1 LTPSPSRSAFS
12 TTFPAAFST
21 ALSPVL
27 SVVIP
32 AFNEEQTIAPTLRD
46 LTAHMD
52 RLALDWELIVVDD
65 GSTDRTGQ
73 IVEQAA
79 ATDRRIRLIRGG
91 RGGKGK
97 AIQRGM
103 LEAQGAWRFMAD
115 ADLAMPPDNLER
127 FLDAVAIAPAP
138 HIVIGS
144 REAPGSLRVGEHWL
158 RHLIG
163 RLFNAHVRIFAIP
176 GVMDT
181 QCGFKLFS
189 AEAAATL
196 FPRLTI
202 SGFAFDVEL
211 LVMARRAGFDV
222 REAGIVWRGRTNS
235 RVAVWRGAA
244 AFGDVLRVQWNALTG
259 RYGPRTSRPP
269 SPQGIRRSSSSS
281 PSSKAAAPSPRW
293 ETGASGPSAAP
304 TRD

>member
-1 LTPSPSRSAFS
+1 MAPSPSKS
-12 TTFPAAFST
+12 
-21 ALSPVL
+21 ALSPKPSSPIL

-32 AFNEEQTIAPTLRD
+32 AFNEADTIAGTLRD
-46 LTAHMD
+46 LAGYMD

-65 GSTDRTGQ
+65 GSADRTVA
-73 IVEQAA
+73 IVEEASA
-79 ATDRRIRLIRGG
+79 SDRRIRLIRGG
-91 RGGKGK
+91 RSGKGK

-103 LEAQGAWRFMAD
+103 LEARGTWRFMAD
-115 ADLAMPPDNLER
+115 ADLAMPPDNLDR
-127 FLDAVAIAPAP
+127 FLDAVASPPAP

-163 RLFNAHVRIFAIP
+163 RVFNAHVRLFALP
-176 GVMDT
+176 GIADT

-189 AEAAATL
+189 AEAAEAL

-211 LVMARRAGFDV
+211 LVMARQAGFDV
-222 REAGIVWRGRTNS
+222 RETGIVWHGRADS
-235 RVAVWRGAA
+235 RVAVSRGAA
-244 AFGDVLRVQWNALTG
+244 AFGDVLRVRWNALTG

-281 PSSKAAAPSPRW
+281 PSSTAAAPSPR
-293 ETGASGPSAAP
+293 
-304 TRD
+304 